1 MLNTFPESR
10 MSTTTK
16 IVATAFIAGISYG
29 FLLYYILLPKED
41 LNEKETIE
49 TLPTEIIEPARS
61 SDSTVESAITESWAV
76 EESVNLMKLVVA
88 ISNEQTVYGLFKLN

>member
-1 MLNTFPESR
+1 MLNTFPESC

-41 LNEKETIE
+41 LNEKET

-61 SDSTVESAITESWAV
+61 SDSTVESAIAESWAV

-88 ISNEQTVYGLFKLN
+88 ISNEQTVYGLF